1 MAAERNNNMKKILI
15 TMLCL
20 LVFCFMLT
28 GCTGGTT
35 ETTST
40 TDDKNG
46 TTPQIPD
53 TSDTS
58 PIDSSDDIPGID
70 DSSSDIMTENPDGT
84 TGAEPVTPSDS
95 SFATTLPLFARL
107 DFGTKTI
114 AEDQKMT
121 THEYIVSAMTY
132 NDEFL
137 TVEFTEDSLKL
148 TAKKDGTFKAAG
160 DTAGVTDSELR
171 SGYGTWAGLPFTFDN
186 VGQEDAWRGYHQYMK
201 IRILNPTENDKIAV
215 QFNNAQ
221 AYASTQFMVMSIGK
235 QKDTYQTY
243 IYDLCYAAT
252 YASGKGVLLPGQS
265 PGNNWTWKQN
275 TKVSGLKFH
284 LLGATCSYANAYLN
298 NAFDEGE
305 TAADY
310 DVYAEYF
317 NRLDS
322 RALIKAGN
330 SVEID
335 YIVFGSTPGQLKGYH
350 SYIESSSMAES

>member
-148 TAKKDGTFKAAG
+148 TAKKRRHLQGCRRYRG
-160 DTAGVTDSELR
+160 R
-171 SGYGTWAGLPFTFDN
+171 HGLSMFP
-186 VGQEDAWRGYHQYMK
+186 QRH
-201 IRILNPTENDKIAV
+201 RH
-215 QFNNAQ
+215 
-221 AYASTQFMVMSIGK
+221 
-235 QKDTYQTY
+235 
-243 IYDLCYAAT
+243 
-252 YASGKGVLLPGQS
+252 VLPQ
-265 PGNNWTWKQN
+265 
-275 TKVSGLKFH
+275 H
-284 LLGATCSYANAYLN
+284 
-298 NAFDEGE
+298 E
-305 TAADY
+305 
-310 DVYAEYF
+310 
-317 NRLDS
+317 
-322 RALIKAGN
+322 
-330 SVEID
+330 
-335 YIVFGSTPGQLKGYH
+335 
-350 SYIESSSMAES
+350 